1 MENIYQ
7 FVRFTKK
14 NSQEG
19 KKMIVLYILWNH
31 FRVCLGHIVVD
42 IEI

>member
-1 MENIYQ
+1 MENIYT

-14 NSQEG
+14 FFQED
-19 KKMIVLYILWNH
+19 KKRIVLYILWNQ